1 MAKAKPVSESVA
13 PLPFVWACDGRT
25 SLSESLY
32 RTLDRAIAEGA
43 YGEGDVLPSR
53 DRLAGLL
60 GVSEHVV
67 RAALSRLQAE
77 GKVLARP
84 RLGVRVLAVKTER
97 PLRGSVLMV
106 RPEGLRGS
114 YSWAVTD
121 AVLKQ
126 TFESE
131 GLRYETV
138 FADSGLR
145 KLRDR
150 LTGALALSPE
160 IVVYRSDSIRTTEA
174 ERMIGWSGR
183 PYVYSG
189 IGKPRFSSCVGRYFE
204 DFSGARTDLISA
216 CANARV
222 MSVCQMGFGPDRIL
236 NLIPDFQ
243 RCGVSAERL
252 DIGLARDFDC
262 LEAIQRAALEAMKSR
277 LLMGALPELLFFTDD
292 YVAMGAM
299 TALMESGVRVPQDVK
314 VVTVANHGLG
324 PVYSK
329 SLSRIE
335 FDASES
341 ARILAENVRMWLRTN
356 HFPDAVVYAPHYVP
370 GETFC

>member
-1 MAKAKPVSESVA
+1 MVTKIPVSGGSA
-13 PLPFVWACDGRT
+13 ALPFVWECDGRMT
-25 SLSESLY
+25 LTDSLY
-32 RTLDRAIAEGA
+32 RALDRAIAEGK
-43 YGEGDVLPSR
+43 YGEGDVLPPR
-53 DRLAGLL
+53 DKLAGLL

-67 RAALSRLQAE
+67 RSALARLQAE
-77 GKVLARP
+77 GKVVARP
-84 RLGVRVLAVKTER
+84 RLGVRVLAAR
-97 PLRGSVLMV
+97 NDRLLCGSVLMV

-121 AVLKQ
+121 AVLKR

-150 LTGALALSPE
+150 LSGALALSPE

-174 ERMIGWSGR
+174 ERMIGRSGR

-189 IGKPRFSSCVGRYFE
+189 FGKPWFGSCVGRYFE
-204 DFSGARTDLISA
+204 DFSGACADFLSA

-222 MSVCQMGFGPDRIL
+222 MSVCQIGFGPDRIL
-236 NLIPDFQ
+236 NLIPDFE
-243 RCGVSAERL
+243 RSGVSAERL
-252 DIGLARDFDC
+252 DIGRASDFDS
-262 LEAIQRAALEAMKSR
+262 LEAVQRAALEAMKSR
-277 LLMGALPELLFFTDD
+277 LRMGALPELLFFTDD

-324 PVYSK
+324 PVYSQ

-370 GETFC
+370 GETLC